1 MSVLRWGD
9 VADAA
14 DGILVTVRRGKTNQE
29 GETKD
34 VRFVKAGVA
43 RALRSSGPPRARRRM
58 TRSCRSRRRWWG
70 CGLRAAARAAG
81 VERRNRPLGAGRTGV
96 GAEGVDHRRDARRE
110 LEDEP
115 DGRALLGRG
124 DRRAGGLWRGI
135 SEPWSTSSPAH
146 RPWSTDPSES
156 VTGLRSSPT
165 WFVPGPSSPQSCRE
179 NEARYTAT
187 ITPGSLVADA
197 PSTTVSRNVADRR
210 FLTGIATASRGVR
223 PPRGPGARL
232 STYRRRWRRGGRR
245 GRTPGSPLAVGA
257 EFLNVGDKMCRR
269 ADELGSRG
277 WRVGRLGPLR
287 PCDECRPSTGMTRST
302 VTSRRR

>member
-1 MSVLRWGD
+1 M
-9 VADAA
+9 
-14 DGILVTVRRGKTNQE
+14 
-29 GETKD
+29 TK
-34 VRFVKAGVA
+34 
-43 RALRSSGPPRARRRM
+43 
-58 TRSCRSRRRWWG
+58 SCRSRRRWWG

-96 GAEGVDHRRDARRE
+96 GADEPAGVDHRRDARRE

-146 RPWSTDPSES
+146 RSWSTDPSES

-165 WFVPGPSSPQSCRE
+165 WFVPGRSSPQSCRE

-210 FLTGIATASRGVR
+210 FLTGIATSGWESGVGAASRGVR
-223 PPRGPGARL
+223 PAANP
-232 STYRRRWRRGGRR
+232 
-245 GRTPGSPLAVGA
+245 
-257 EFLNVGDKMCRR
+257 
-269 ADELGSRG
+269 SR
-277 WRVGRLGPLR
+277 
-287 PCDECRPSTGMTRST
+287 RST
-302 VTSRRR
+302 CRLVSNRVPPGG